1 MRHLRITIQLGSD
14 VLHDSELFARWVRA
28 TLAGLVMVN
37 RAELRRCPH
46 FPRLFSSGVRFR
58 REPRGVETFVDARTC
73 LAQGHGDCAHLG
85 AWRVAELVERDG
97 EPAKL
102 KIIWPLKRRPKL
114 FHVVVRRGDGSVED
128 TSRLLGM

>member
-37 RAELRRCPH
+37 RAELRRNPR
-46 FPRLFSSGVRFR
+46 FPLLFSSGVRFR
-58 REPRGVETFVDARTC
+58 RERRGVETFVDARTC
-73 LAQGHGDCAHLG
+73 LAKRHGDCAHLV
-85 AWRVAELVERDG
+85 AWRVAELIERDH

-102 KIIWPLKRRPKL
+102 RIIWPLRRHPKL
-114 FHVVVRRGDGSVED
+114 FHVVTRRGDGSVED
-128 TSRLLGM
+128 TSKLLGM